1 MVKKIK
7 QFAALAM
14 ACTFAASGLF
24 AIDYKQITV
33 KDINGVSVTIDIPS
47 DVFSLVEGRESEIN
61 YALNKYK
68 VNASKIREAESAV
81 KDAYENIKDYIPTDS
96 PFTVA
101 ENGLND
107 FCDDLADVI
116 PNSQTQQNVYAE
128 AWIGKIFPGFH
139 FGAGVNAGVSALDV
153 STLKDA
159 ALALGVDDVK
169 DINDTLVFPTI
180 TVDARLGGIILPFD
194 IGVTAMSID
203 TSKMDSVDK
212 AIDPVAIDFF
222 TLGADIRYAI
232 FQGGFMRPKWSVGA
246 GFYYTK
252 GGVDVDDDTAK
263 ASLDFKSTTFMV
275 NTQASIKLLCLV
287 PFIGGRALFSK
298 TSVDWKVNAEWARII
313 AKESDTYYEGVAN
326 ALKWGILPSS
336 FSGSSSGF
344 SVYPQV
350 FGGIGLDL
358 LFLNLTVSGSYD
370 IASKIP
376 SAAVSVRVAW

>member
-1 MVKKIK
+1 MVKKTK
-7 QFAALAM
+7 RFAAFAM
-14 ACTFAASGLF
+14 TFAFAASGLF
-24 AIDYKQITV
+24 AKPLTV
-33 KDINGVSVTIDIPS
+33 KGVDGEVTIDIPD
-47 DVFSLVEGRESEIN
+47 DVYNMVSGRVDEIN
-61 YALNKYK
+61 NALRENVVNKSQIENAANMVNEAYA
-68 VNASKIREAESAV
+68 
-81 KDAYENIKDYIPTDS
+81 NIKNYIPTDS

-298 TSVDWKVNAEWARII
+298 TSVDWKVNADWASII
-313 AKESDTYYEGVAN
+313 ADKADSYYDGVRD
-326 ALKWGILPSS
+326 ALTWGILPSS

-358 LFLNLTVSGSYD
+358 LFLNITVSGSYD

-376 SAAVSVRVAW
+376 SAAVSVRIAW

>member
-1 MVKKIK
+1 MVKKTK
-7 QFAALAM
+7 RFAAM
-14 ACTFAASGLF
+14 AFAFAFAASGLF
-24 AIDYKQITV
+24 AKPLTV
-33 KDINGVSVTIDIPS
+33 KGVDGEITIDIPD
-47 DVFSLVEGRESEIN
+47 DVYNLVSGRVDEIN
-61 YALNKYK
+61 NALSENGVKKSQISNAADK
-68 VNASKIREAESAV
+68 VNEAYV
-81 KDAYENIKDYIPTDS
+81 NIKKYIPTDS

-194 IGVTAMSID
+194 IGITAMSID
-203 TSKMDSVDK
+203 TSKIGAVDE

-252 GGVDVDDDTAK
+252 GGVDVDDDSAK

-298 TSVDWKVNAEWARII
+298 TSVDWKVNADWTSII
-313 AKESDTYYEGVAN
+313 AEESDTYYDGVAD

>member
-33 KDINGVSVTIDIPS
+33 KDVNGVSVTIDIPS

-61 YALNKYK
+61 DALKTYK
-68 VNASKIREAESAV
+68 VDASKIREAESAV
-81 KDAYENIKDYIPTDS
+81 KDAYENIKGYIPTDK

-298 TSVDWKVNAEWARII
+298 TSVDWKVNADWARII

-344 SVYPQV
+344 SVYPQM

>member
-1 MVKKIK
+1 MVKKTK
-7 QFAALAM
+7 RFAAFAM
-14 ACTFAASGLF
+14 TFVFAASGLF
-24 AIDYKQITV
+24 AKPLTV
-33 KDINGVSVTIDIPS
+33 KGVDGEVTIDIPD
-47 DVFSLVEGRESEIN
+47 DVYNMVSGRVGEIN
-61 YALNKYK
+61 NALNENGVTTSQIKNAANK
-68 VNASKIREAESAV
+68 VNEAYV
-81 KDAYENIKDYIPTDS
+81 NIKKYIPTDS
-96 PFTVA
+96 PFTTA
-101 ENGLND
+101 EDGLND

-298 TSVDWKVNAEWARII
+298 TSVDWKVNADWAKII
-313 AKESDTYYEGVAN
+313 AKEGDTYYDGVAD
-326 ALKWGILPSS
+326 ALNWGILPSS

>member
-61 YALNKYK
+61 DALNKYK
-68 VNASKIREAESAV
+68 VDASKIREAESAV

-153 STLKDA
+153 SSLKDA

-252 GGVDVDDDTAK
+252 GGVDVDDDSAK

-298 TSVDWKVNAEWARII
+298 TSVDWKVNANWARII

>member
-14 ACTFAASGLF
+14 ACAFAASGLF

-33 KDINGVSVTIDIPS
+33 KGVDGEVTINIPDDVYNMVSGRVDEINNALLENGVKKSQITNAADM
-47 DVFSLVEGRESEIN
+47 
-61 YALNKYK
+61 
-68 VNASKIREAESAV
+68 VNEAYV
-81 KDAYENIKDYIPTDS
+81 NIKDYIPTDS

-101 ENGLND
+101 EDGLND
-107 FCDDLADVI
+107 FCDDLVDVV

-153 STLKDA
+153 SALKDA
-159 ALALGVDDVK
+159 ALALGVEDVK

-203 TSKMDSVDK
+203 TSKMGAVDE
-212 AIDPVAIDFF
+212 AIDPVAINFF
-222 TLGADIRYAI
+222 TVGADIRYAI
-232 FQGGFMRPKWSVGA
+232 FEGGFMRPKWSVGA

-252 GGVDVDDDTAK
+252 GGVDVDDDSAK

-275 NTQASIKLLCLV
+275 NTQASIKVLCLV

-298 TSVDWKVNAEWARII
+298 TSVDWKVKADWASII
-313 AKESDTYYEGVAN
+313 ADEADTYYDGVLD
-326 ALKWGILPSS
+326 ALTWGILPSS

-376 SAAVSVRVAW
+376 SAAVSVRIAW

>member
-33 KDINGVSVTIDIPS
+33 KDVNGVSVTIDIPS

-61 YALNKYK
+61 DALNKYE
-68 VNASKIREAESAV
+68 VDASDIRKAEKAV
-81 KDAYENIKDYIPTDS
+81 KDAYASIKDNIPTDS

-298 TSVDWKVNAEWARII
+298 TSVDWKVNADWAKII
-313 AKESDTYYEGVAN
+313 AKEGDTYYDGVAD
-326 ALKWGILPSS
+326 ALEWGILPRS

>member
-1 MVKKIK
+1 MVKKTK
-7 QFAALAM
+7 RFAAFAM
-14 ACTFAASGLF
+14 TFAFAASGLF
-24 AIDYKQITV
+24 AKPLIV
-33 KDINGVSVTIDIPS
+33 KGVDGEVKIDIPD
-47 DVFSLVEGRESEIN
+47 DVYNMVSGRVDEIN
-61 YALNKYK
+61 NALLENGVTKSQIQNAANM
-68 VNASKIREAESAV
+68 VNEAYV
-81 KDAYENIKDYIPTDS
+81 NIKNYIPTDS

-252 GGVDVDDDTAK
+252 GGVDVDDDTEK

-298 TSVDWKVNAEWARII
+298 TSVDWKVNADWASII
-313 AKESDTYYEGVAN
+313 AKEGDAYYDGVAD

>member
-1 MVKKIK
+1 MVKKTK
-7 QFAALAM
+7 RVAAMVFAFA
-14 ACTFAASGLF
+14 FAASGLF
-24 AIDYKQITV
+24 AKPLTV
-33 KDINGVSVTIDIPS
+33 KGVDGEITIDIPD
-47 DVFSLVEGRESEIN
+47 DVYNLVSGRVDEIN
-61 YALNKYK
+61 NALSKNGVKKSQISNAADK
-68 VNASKIREAESAV
+68 VNEAYV
-81 KDAYENIKDYIPTDS
+81 NIKKYIPTDS
-96 PFTVA
+96 PFTVV

-194 IGVTAMSID
+194 IGITAMSID
-203 TSKMDSVDK
+203 TSKIGAVDE

-252 GGVDVDDDTAK
+252 GGVDVDDDSAK

-275 NTQASIKLLCLV
+275 NTQASIKVLCLV

-298 TSVDWKVNAEWARII
+298 TSVDWKVKADWASII
-313 AKESDTYYEGVAN
+313 AEESDTYYDGVAD
-326 ALKWGILPSS
+326 ALTWGILPSS

>member
-1 MVKKIK
+1 MVKKTK
-7 QFAALAM
+7 RFAAFAM
-14 ACTFAASGLF
+14 TFAFAASGLF
-24 AIDYKQITV
+24 AKPLTV
-33 KDINGVSVTIDIPS
+33 KGVDGEVTIDIPD
-47 DVFSLVEGRESEIN
+47 DVYNMVSGRVDEINNALVENDVKKSQITN
-61 YALNKYK
+61 AAKM
-68 VNASKIREAESAV
+68 VNE
-81 KDAYENIKDYIPTDS
+81 AYENIKDYIPTDS

-298 TSVDWKVNAEWARII
+298 TSVDWKVNANWASII
-313 AKESDTYYEGVAN
+313 AKEGDAYYEGVAD
-326 ALKWGILPSS
+326 ALKWGILPIS

>member
-33 KDINGVSVTIDIPS
+33 KDVNGVSVTIDIPS

-61 YALNKYK
+61 DALKTYK
-68 VNASKIREAESAV
+68 VDASKIREAESAV
-81 KDAYENIKDYIPTDS
+81 KDAYENIKGYIPTDK

-298 TSVDWKVNAEWARII
+298 TSVDWKVNADWARII

-326 ALKWGILPSS
+326 ALKWGILPRS

>member
-7 QFAALAM
+7 RFAALAM
-14 ACTFAASGLF
+14 ACAFAVSGLF
-24 AIDYKQITV
+24 AKPLTV
-33 KDINGVSVTIDIPS
+33 KGVDGEVTIDIPD
-47 DVFSLVEGRESEIN
+47 DVFNMVSGRVGEIN
-61 YALNKYK
+61 NALNENGVTTSQIKNAADM
-68 VNASKIREAESAV
+68 VNEAYV
-81 KDAYENIKDYIPTDS
+81 NIKDYIPTDS
-96 PFTVA
+96 PFTTA
-101 ENGLND
+101 EDGLND
-107 FCDDLADVI
+107 FCDVLVDVV

-128 AWIGKIFPGFH
+128 AWIGKLFPGFH

-153 STLKDA
+153 SSLKDA
-159 ALALGVDDVK
+159 ALALGVEDVK

-222 TLGADIRYAI
+222 TIGADIRYAI
-232 FQGGFMRPKWSVGA
+232 LQGGFMRPKWSVGA

-252 GGVDVDDDTAK
+252 GGVDVDDDSAK

-275 NTQASIKLLCLV
+275 NTQASIKVLCLV

-298 TSVDWKVNAEWARII
+298 TSVDWKVNADWASII
-313 AKESDTYYEGVAN
+313 AEEGDTYYDGVLD
-326 ALKWGILPSS
+326 ALTWGILPSS

-376 SAAVSVRVAW
+376 SAAVSVRIAW

>member
-33 KDINGVSVTIDIPS
+33 KDVNGVSVTIDIPS

-61 YALNKYK
+61 DALTKYK
-68 VNASKIREAESAV
+68 VDASDIRKAEKAV
-81 KDAYENIKDYIPTDS
+81 KDAYVNIKDYIPTDS

-107 FCDDLADVI
+107 FCDDLTDVI

-128 AWIGKIFPGFH
+128 AWIGKLFPGFH

-298 TSVDWKVNAEWARII
+298 TSVDWKVNADWASII
-313 AKESDTYYEGVAN
+313 AKEGDTYYDGVAD

>member
-298 TSVDWKVNAEWARII
+298 TSVDWKVNAGWARII

>member
-1 MVKKIK
+1 MVKKTK
-7 QFAALAM
+7 RFAAFAM
-14 ACTFAASGLF
+14 AFAFAASGLF
-24 AIDYKQITV
+24 AKPLTV
-33 KDINGVSVTIDIPS
+33 KGVDGEVTIDIPD
-47 DVFSLVEGRESEIN
+47 DVYNMVSGRVDEIN
-61 YALNKYK
+61 NALLENDVKK
-68 VNASKIREAESAV
+68 SQIENAAHMVNEAYV
-81 KDAYENIKDYIPTDS
+81 NIKDYIPTDS

-128 AWIGKIFPGFH
+128 AWIGKLFPGFH

-298 TSVDWKVNAEWARII
+298 TSVDWKVNADWASII
-313 AKESDTYYEGVAN
+313 AKEGDAYYEGVAN

>member
-1 MVKKIK
+1 MKIK

-14 ACTFAASGLF
+14 LCAFAASGLF
-24 AIDYKQITV
+24 ATDYKQITV
-33 KDINGVSVTIDIPS
+33 KDANGTSVTIDIPS

-61 YALNKYK
+61 EALKKYN
-68 VNASKIREAESAV
+68 VDAAKIRNAETAI
-81 KDAYENIKDYIPTDS
+81 KDAYGSIKDYIPTDK

-107 FCDDLADVI
+107 FCDDLVDVL

-128 AWIGKIFPGFH
+128 AWIGKLFPGFH

-153 STLKDA
+153 SSLKDA
-159 ALALGVDDVK
+159 ALALGIDDVK

-212 AIDPVAIDFF
+212 NIDPVAIDFF
-222 TLGADIRYAI
+222 TIGADVRYAI
-232 FQGGFMRPKWSVGA
+232 LQGGFLRPKWSVGA

-263 ASLDFKSTTFMV
+263 ASLDFKSTTFML
-275 NTQASIKLLCLV
+275 NTQASMKLLCLV

-298 TSVDWKVNAEWARII
+298 TSVDWKVKADWASIIVDNA
-313 AKESDTYYEGVAN
+313 DTYYDGVVD
-326 ALKWGILPSS
+326 ALKWGILPGS

-350 FGGIGLDL
+350 FGGVGLDL

-376 SAAVSVRVAW
+376 SAAVSVRIAW

>member
-1 MVKKIK
+1 MVKKTK
-7 QFAALAM
+7 RFAAFAM
-14 ACTFAASGLF
+14 TFVFAASGLF
-24 AIDYKQITV
+24 AKPLTV
-33 KDINGVSVTIDIPS
+33 KGVDGEVTIDIPD
-47 DVFSLVEGRESEIN
+47 DVYNMVSGRVGEIN
-61 YALNKYK
+61 NALNENGVTTSQIKNAANK
-68 VNASKIREAESAV
+68 VNEAYV
-81 KDAYENIKDYIPTDS
+81 NIKKYIPTDS
-96 PFTVA
+96 PFTTA
-101 ENGLND
+101 EDGLND

-298 TSVDWKVNAEWARII
+298 TSVDWKVNADWASII
-313 AKESDTYYEGVAN
+313 AKEGDTYYDGVAD

>member
-33 KDINGVSVTIDIPS
+33 KDVNGVSVTIDIPS

-61 YALNKYK
+61 DALKTYK
-68 VNASKIREAESAV
+68 VDASKIREAESAV
-81 KDAYENIKDYIPTDS
+81 KDAYENIKGYIPTDK

-298 TSVDWKVNAEWARII
+298 TSVDWKVNADWASII
-313 AKESDTYYEGVAN
+313 AKESDTYYEGVAD
-326 ALKWGILPSS
+326 ALKWGILPRS

-344 SVYPQV
+344 SVYPQM

>member
-1 MVKKIK
+1 MVKKTK
-7 QFAALAM
+7 RVAAMVFA
-14 ACTFAASGLF
+14 FAASGLF
-24 AIDYKQITV
+24 AKPLTV
-33 KDINGVSVTIDIPS
+33 KGVDGEITIDIPD
-47 DVFSLVEGRESEIN
+47 DVYNLVSGRVDEIN
-61 YALNKYK
+61 NALSKNGVKKSQISNAADK
-68 VNASKIREAESAV
+68 VNEAYV
-81 KDAYENIKDYIPTDS
+81 NIKKYIPTDS

-194 IGVTAMSID
+194 IGITAMSID
-203 TSKMDSVDK
+203 TSKIGAVDE

-252 GGVDVDDDTAK
+252 GGVDVDDDSAK

-275 NTQASIKLLCLV
+275 NTQASIKVLCLV

-298 TSVDWKVNAEWARII
+298 TSVDWKVKADWASII
-313 AKESDTYYEGVAN
+313 AEESDTYYDGVAD
-326 ALKWGILPSS
+326 ALTWGILPSS

>member
-1 MVKKIK
+1 MVKKTK
-7 QFAALAM
+7 RFVALAM
-14 ACTFAASGLF
+14 TFAFAASGLF

-33 KDINGVSVTIDIPS
+33 KDVNGVSVTIDIPS

-61 YALNKYK
+61 DALKTYK
-68 VNASKIREAESAV
+68 VDASKIREAESAV
-81 KDAYENIKDYIPTDS
+81 KDAYENIKGYIPTDK

-298 TSVDWKVNAEWARII
+298 TSVDWKVNADWASII
-313 AKESDTYYEGVAN
+313 AKEGDTYYDGVAD

>member
-1 MVKKIK
+1 MVKKTK
-7 QFAALAM
+7 RFAAFAM
-14 ACTFAASGLF
+14 TFAFAASGLF
-24 AIDYKQITV
+24 AKPLTV
-33 KDINGVSVTIDIPS
+33 KGIDGEVKIDIPD
-47 DVFSLVEGRESEIN
+47 DVYNMVSGRVDEIN
-61 YALNKYK
+61 NALRENEVTKSQIENAANMVNEAYA
-68 VNASKIREAESAV
+68 
-81 KDAYENIKDYIPTDS
+81 NIKNYIPTDS

-128 AWIGKIFPGFH
+128 AWIGKLFPGFH

-153 STLKDA
+153 SSLKDA

-222 TLGADIRYAI
+222 TIGADIRYAI
-232 FQGGFMRPKWSVGA
+232 LQGGFMRPKWSVGA

-298 TSVDWKVNAEWARII
+298 TSVDWKVNANWARII

-376 SAAVSVRVAW
+376 SAAVSVRIAW

>member
-61 YALNKYK
+61 DALHENKVTKSQIENAANMVNEAYA
-68 VNASKIREAESAV
+68 
-81 KDAYENIKDYIPTDS
+81 NIKNYIPTDS

-298 TSVDWKVNAEWARII
+298 TSVDWKVNAEWASII
-313 AKESDTYYEGVAN
+313 AKESDTYYEGVAD

>member
-1 MVKKIK
+1 MA
-7 QFAALAM
+7 FA
-14 ACTFAASGLF
+14 FAVSGLF
-24 AIDYKQITV
+24 AKPLTV
-33 KDINGVSVTIDIPS
+33 KGVDGEVTINIPDDVFNMVSGRVGEINNALNENGVTTSQIKNAAD
-47 DVFSLVEGRESEIN
+47 
-61 YALNKYK
+61 K
-68 VNASKIREAESAV
+68 VNEAYV
-81 KDAYENIKDYIPTDS
+81 NIKKYIPTDS

-128 AWIGKIFPGFH
+128 AWIGKLFPGFH

-298 TSVDWKVNAEWARII
+298 TSVDWKVNADWANII
-313 AKESDTYYEGVAN
+313 AKEGDTYYAGVAD

>member
-33 KDINGVSVTIDIPS
+33 KDVNGVSVTIDIPS

-61 YALNKYK
+61 DALNKYN
-68 VNASKIREAESAV
+68 VDASDIRKAEKAV
-81 KDAYENIKDYIPTDS
+81 KDAYASIKDYIPTDS

-298 TSVDWKVNAEWARII
+298 TSVDWKVNADWASII
-313 AKESDTYYEGVAN
+313 AKEGDTYYDGVAD

>member
-1 MVKKIK
+1 MVKKTK
-7 QFAALAM
+7 RVAAMVFAFA
-14 ACTFAASGLF
+14 FAASGLF
-24 AIDYKQITV
+24 AKPLTV
-33 KDINGVSVTIDIPS
+33 KGVDGEITIDIPD
-47 DVFSLVEGRESEIN
+47 DVYNMVSGRVDEIN
-61 YALNKYK
+61 NALSKNGVKKSQISNAADK
-68 VNASKIREAESAV
+68 VNEAYV
-81 KDAYENIKDYIPTDS
+81 NIKKYIPTDS

-194 IGVTAMSID
+194 IGITAMSID
-203 TSKMDSVDK
+203 TSKIGAVDE

-252 GGVDVDDDTAK
+252 GGVDVDDDSAK

-275 NTQASIKLLCLV
+275 NTQASIKVLCLV

-298 TSVDWKVNAEWARII
+298 TSVDWKVKADWASII
-313 AKESDTYYEGVAN
+313 AEESDTYYDGVAD
-326 ALKWGILPSS
+326 ALTWGILPSS

>member
-24 AIDYKQITV
+24 AKPLTV
-33 KDINGVSVTIDIPS
+33 KGVDGEVTIDIPD
-47 DVFSLVEGRESEIN
+47 DVYNMVSGRVDEIN
-61 YALNKYK
+61 NALLENGVKK
-68 VNASKIREAESAV
+68 SQIENAAHMVNEAYV
-81 KDAYENIKDYIPTDS
+81 NIKNYIPTDS

-298 TSVDWKVNAEWARII
+298 TSVDWKVNADWASII
-313 AKESDTYYEGVAN
+313 AKEGDNYYDGVAD